1 MVGDVRRVAFGGDAQ
16 KREREPEKKKKEKD
30 SAAEG
35 LEVTE
40 QGRLLATAMHKRGR
54 QGERSVTWTGSELRG
69 AKKQNAGT
77 GRACGKIGEREP
89 WSAW

>member
-1 MVGDVRRVAFGGDAQ
+1 MGETPRNGKENQ
-16 KREREPEKKKKEKD
+16 KKKKKEKD